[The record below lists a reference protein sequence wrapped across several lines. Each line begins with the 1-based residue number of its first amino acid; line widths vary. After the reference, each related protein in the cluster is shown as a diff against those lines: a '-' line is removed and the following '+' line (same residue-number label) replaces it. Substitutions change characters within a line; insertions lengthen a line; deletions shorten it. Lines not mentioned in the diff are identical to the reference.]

1 MYKYEKIFCCEYCE
15 YKTLRYYNLYRHM
28 VVKHIES
35 GELSAKSFAAP
46 KDTLAAPKD
55 TLAAP
60 KDTLAAPKDTL
71 DAPKDTL
78 DAPSRNRCDKCDK
91 ILSRHTI
98 FLKHYDKCK
107 GKIEE

>member
-46 KDTLAAPKD
+46 KDTLAAP
-55 TLAAP
+55 
-60 KDTLAAPKDTL
+60 
-71 DAPKDTL
+71 
-78 DAPSRNRCDKCDK
+78 SRNRCDKCDK

>member
-1 MYKYEKIFCCEYCE
+1 
-15 YKTLRYYNLYRHM
+15 M

-35 GELSAKSFAAP
+35 GELSAKSFAAPKDTLAAP